1 MFKFISLEMHKFK
14 IRTYVLA
21 SIVSCIA
28 LLGFT
33 YLISVISRVE
43 KDPLFQSYSNIFK
56 FIGIMSMIIFTV
68 LSAVMYSRIVIEDYI
83 GKRLVLLFS
92 YPVSRSKIF
101 LAKVCFVTLFTVIA
115 LMFSNVACLFIFS
128 ITELISPI
136 VRDTLTPF
144 CLLNTLQSILLT
156 ALTVGALGIL
166 SMTVGFIKKSMP
178 TTIITSFAFAAT
190 VGNMIM
196 SGSLEIGLI
205 LLGILIALD
214 VLVVREIIKKINQMD
229 SI

>member
-1 MFKFISLEMHKFK
+1 MLKLIQLEMDKFK
-14 IRTYVLA
+14 IKTYVLT
-21 SIVSCIA
+21 SIISCIV

-56 FIGIMSMIIFTV
+56 FIGIMGMIIFTV
-68 LSAVMYSRIVIEDYI
+68 LSSVMYSRLVIEDYV
-83 GKRLVLLFS
+83 GKKLVLLFS

-101 LAKVCFVTLFTVIA
+101 LAKVCLVTLFTVIA
-115 LMFSNVACLFIFS
+115 LMCSNGACLVVFS
-128 ITELISPI
+128 ITEFICPI

-144 CLLNTLQSILLT
+144 CFLASLQTILLI

-166 SMTVGFIKKSMP
+166 SMTAGFIKKSMP
-178 TTIITSFAFAAT
+178 TTIIISFALAVT

-196 SGSLEIGLI
+196 NSSWEKGLV
-205 LLGILIALD
+205 LLGILIVLD
-214 VLVVREIIKKINQMD
+214 VLAVRGLIKKINQMD
-229 SI
+229 AI

>member
-1 MFKFISLEMHKFK
+1 MIKLISLEMHKFK
-14 IRTYVLA
+14 IKTYVLA
-21 SIVSCIA
+21 SVVSCIV

-68 LSAVMYSRIVIEDYI
+68 LSAVMYSRLVIEDYV
-83 GKRLVLLFS
+83 GKKLVLLFS

-101 LAKVCFVTLFTVIA
+101 LAKVCVVTLFTVIA

-128 ITELISPI
+128 ITELICPI
-136 VRDTLTPF
+136 VRDMLTPF
-144 CLLNTLQSILLT
+144 CFLGTLQSILLI

-178 TTIITSFAFAAT
+178 TTIITSFALAAT
-190 VGNMIM
+190 VGNTIM
-196 SGSLEIGLI
+196 NGSFKIGLI
-205 LLGILIALD
+205 LLGILIVLD
-214 VLVVREIIKKINQMD
+214 ILAVRETIKKINQMD
-229 SI
+229 AV